1 MTSENHHVTPTYQS
15 LLILGMDTVAKRL
28 ADGDTIGSWQALR
41 TLYSELPPECQKES
55 RNDFETIEKRL
66 LEIRNIEGVTAAE
79 TFILRANASSRYLDS
94 ANLQLFNK
102 FKNSL
107 FAKGYL
113 ENASTKPRNPT
124 PTTLGE

>member
-1 MTSENHHVTPTYQS
+1 M
-15 LLILGMDTVAKRL
+15 
-28 ADGDTIGSWQALR
+28 DGDVDGGWQALR
-41 TLYSELPPECQKES
+41 TLYSELPPDCQKES
-55 RNDFETIEKRL
+55 RSDFETIENRL
-66 LEIRNIEGVTAAE
+66 AEIRNIEGITTAE
-79 TFILRANASSRYLDS
+79 TMVMRANASFHFLDY

-113 ENASTKPRNPT
+113 ENAPTKPRNPQ